1 MLGTIAMCEA
11 AGRQRRVSEGVGEM
25 ERGGGRLLRRP
36 SKSDPIN
43 FFAAMTNK
51 VTRPP
56 RETRF
61 WQGCLLLLEDK
72 PFPIKAQSAAPARPH
87 HFLPQASPRSRSLA
101 IPRLKYIG
109 SSCRPSPLTSTFQ
122 VTLTQ
127 PTVSFLPIL
136 PVPALYALAISAP
149 TPMRS
154 LDRATRAQQKD
165 KRLSSPIPFNRVT
178 SAKT

>member
-1 MLGTIAMCEA
+1 MCGA
-11 AGRQRRVSEGVGEM
+11 AGRQRRVGEGVGEM

-56 RETRF
+56 RETPF

-87 HFLPQASPRSRSLA
+87 HFLPQASTRSPSLA
-101 IPRLKYIG
+101 IPRLKYIE
-109 SSCRPSPLTSTFQ
+109 SSCCVSNLLLQRLKSHCELALYYPLHF
-122 VTLTQ
+122 
-127 PTVSFLPIL
+127 SFLPIL
-136 PVPALYALAISAP
+136 PVPAFYALATSAP
-149 TPMRS
+149 TPVRS